1 MNKKICFNC
10 GKIKEDY
17 ESAYCNKCWEEE
29 QKRLNTKK
37 MKTIE
42 IKADKRCK
50 IMKIEDL
57 KTEKIIKLFGL
68 QNGCMSEEKLWEI
81 IKINKDHNNEYVLEM
96 EHGLID
102 SKMLMILLRSGYT
115 MEIYNDNMLRFKVV

>member
-1 MNKKICFNC
+1 
-10 GKIKEDY
+10 
-17 ESAYCNKCWEEE
+17 
-29 QKRLNTKK
+29 
-37 MKTIE
+37 
-42 IKADKRCK
+42 
-50 IMKIEDL
+50 MKIEDL

-68 QNGCMSEEKLWEI
+68 QNGCMDEEKLWEI
-81 IKINKDHNNEYVLEM
+81 IKINKDHNNEYILEM

>member
-1 MNKKICFNC
+1 
-10 GKIKEDY
+10 
-17 ESAYCNKCWEEE
+17 
-29 QKRLNTKK
+29 
-37 MKTIE
+37 
-42 IKADKRCK
+42 
-50 IMKIEDL
+50 MKIEDL

-68 QNGCMSEEKLWEI
+68 QSGCMDEKKLWEI
-81 IKINKDHNNEYVLEM
+81 IKINKDHNNEYILET

>member
-1 MNKKICFNC
+1 M
-10 GKIKEDY
+10 
-17 ESAYCNKCWEEE
+17 
-29 QKRLNTKK
+29 R
-37 MKTIE
+37 
-42 IKADKRCK
+42 
-50 IMKIEDL
+50 IEDL

-68 QNGCMSEEKLWEI
+68 QNGCMSEKKLWEI
-81 IKINKDHNNEYVLEM
+81 IKINKDNNNEYILEM